1 MCIHAVDCM
10 DRICDRHGEVT
21 MSNLLYIVLGI
32 LLLLLGY
39 IDWQDSKENFFDEEE
54 DDNNGIER
62 HNRDDA
68 E

>member
-1 MCIHAVDCM
+1 M
-10 DRICDRHGEVT
+10 R
-21 MSNLLYIVLGI
+21 NLLYIVLGI
-32 LLLLLGY
+32 LLLLKGY
-39 IDWQDSKENFFDEEE
+39 IDWQDAKENFFDEEE